1 MNFLSN
7 GFPVYEDKEFYIDTT
22 GGIWDKGLNIYICD
36 NVISRLWYK
45 DFRKISWYTLDKDTT
60 FRGHF
65 KRFYL

>member
-7 GFPVYEDKEFYIDTT
+7 GFPVCEDGEFYIDTT
-22 GGIWDKGLNIYICD
+22 GGIWDRGLNIYICD
-36 NVISRLWYK
+36 SVISRFWYS
-45 DFRKISWYTLDKDTT
+45 DFRKTDGYKLDKDTT